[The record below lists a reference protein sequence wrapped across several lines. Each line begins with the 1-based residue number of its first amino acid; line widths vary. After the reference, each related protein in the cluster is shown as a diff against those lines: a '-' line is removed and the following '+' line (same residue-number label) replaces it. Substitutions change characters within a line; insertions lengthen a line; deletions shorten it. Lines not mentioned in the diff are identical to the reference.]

1 MEVEKNDVLIEDHE
15 KRISKCE
22 DNLNNLDDKINTQIT
37 EMAETRRDLKN
48 LCRSVD
54 QLTSI
59 IKYFGTLLGGLFVGF
74 FIFMLENH
82 FVIH

>member
-1 MEVEKNDVLIEDHE
+1 MDVDKNDILIDNHE
-15 KRISKCE
+15 KRLSKCE
-22 DNLNNLDDKINTQIT
+22 DNLVGLDEKINHQIT

-54 QLTSI
+54 QLTSVV
-59 IKYFGTLLGGLFVGF
+59 KYFGTLLGGLFVGF